1 MNIDSLF
8 AALAE
13 WGLAGMVLAIS
24 GWYIFRRDQNHETVM
39 REMRNVHKEERDTL
53 MGTISRQHTEAMNM
67 QRDTNVI
74 LSSLT
79 VAVTELS
86 TLFRDRK

>member
-1 MNIDSLF
+1 MDVNALF
-8 AALAE
+8 TALAE

-24 GWYIFRRDQNHETVM
+24 GWYIFKRDQSHETSI
-39 REMRNVHKEERDTL
+39 REMRSVHREERDML
-53 MGTISRQHTEAMNM
+53 MSTISRQHSEAMNM